1 VPFFSAHSYIP
12 TTPISAGSKQ
22 RAVNWIALRNIRKE
36 VKIDA
41 TKAWSSSDVLIAC
54 GRRHWRRRRDC
65 QRGER
70 RLRLRLLIVNRDCAL
85 EQQFDDDSVRE

>member
-1 VPFFSAHSYIP
+1 
-12 TTPISAGSKQ
+12 
-22 RAVNWIALRNIRKE
+22 

-41 TKAWSSSDVLIAC
+41 MKAWSRSDVLIAC
-54 GRRHWRRRRDC
+54 GRCHWRRRRDC

-70 RLRLRLLIVNRDCAL
+70 RLRLRLRLLIVNRDCAL